1 MHQFKSFGI
10 LSAALLI
17 IYSFVGCKVENNPY
31 TVDYSLAEES
41 LFDTTGVESR
51 TTETGLIIY
60 ELDEGSGSV
69 TVVPRDV
76 IQLYY
81 TIRYKGTNQI
91 LRSSYANNSTAPVFF
106 DNLASSSQFGDGF
119 IEGIIGMKEKGKR
132 VVIIP
137 PSESVYLDTV
147 IVDLNLASIIF

>member
-17 IYSFVGCKVENNPY
+17 IYSFVGCKVEDNPY
-31 TVDYSLAEES
+31 TVDYSLAEEL

-60 ELDEGSGSV
+60 ELEEGSGSI
-69 TVVPRDV
+69 TVVPRDIV
-76 IQLYY
+76 LLYY
-81 TIRYKGTNQI
+81 TIRIKASNQVF
-91 LRSSYANNSTAPVFF
+91 RSSYANNSTAPVSLN
-106 DNLASSSQFGDGF
+106 NLASSSQFGDGF
-119 IEGIIGMKEKGKR
+119 FEGVVGMKENGKR

-137 PSESVYLDTV
+137 PSESIYIDTV